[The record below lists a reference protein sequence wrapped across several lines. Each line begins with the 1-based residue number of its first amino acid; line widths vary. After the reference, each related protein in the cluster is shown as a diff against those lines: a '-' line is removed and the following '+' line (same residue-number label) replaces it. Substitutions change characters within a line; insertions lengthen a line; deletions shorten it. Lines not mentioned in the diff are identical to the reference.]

1 MGTYF
6 AERFCCRHNRQLCIL
21 LDVLKERED
30 SDVLEETFRLIAEQ
44 SYFLGVVNFSKQPI
58 VQKDGSLRLQ
68 PMTEIKFPMLVNGDK
83 QTFYP
88 AFTDYMELKKWDQNS
103 DQGMALP
110 FCIDDYVEILEQD
123 PTVSGI
129 VINAFNQSFIVYK
142 EMLQHLLEVRKQN
155 KPYDKRRTFLQDIA
169 LVK

>member
-1 MGTYF
+1 
-6 AERFCCRHNRQLCIL
+6 LCIL

-30 SDVLEETFRLIAEQ
+30 QDVLEEAFRLIAEQ
-44 SYFLGVVNFSKQPI
+44 SYFLGVVYFSKQPI
-58 VQKDGSLRLQ
+58 MQKDGSLRLQ
-68 PMTEIKFPMLVNGDK
+68 PMTEIKFPMLVNNEK

-88 AFTDYMELKKWDQNS
+88 AFTDYMELKKWDQNG

-123 PTVSGI
+123 NTVSGI

-142 EMLQHLLEVRKQN
+142 EMLEHLLEVRKQN
-155 KPYDKRRTFLQDIA
+155 KPYDKRRTFLEDIA